1 MLIYG
6 IDSDRVVHFGAA
18 VRFCLYALSV
28 YEYKMGLESK
38 TKN

>member
-18 VRFCLYALSV
+18 VRFRLSAFDIN
-28 YEYKMGLESK
+28 KIGLDSK
-38 TKN
+38 N